1 MEEKKLYLNIQE
13 QVEKNRKD
21 IKDMQEGVNI
31 LANFGIKVIGQVDD
45 ASELPDPAEYDGD
58 FGDAFIVGTE
68 NPYDYYIFTRAFEGQ
83 DEPSW
88 FNIGEF
94 PLPGPQGPQGETGEA
109 GHTPEVTA
117 SAAAVR
123 LDAGAYPQVSVIPIT
138 SDNGDVSLGFTFGI
152 PKGDK
157 GDTGAQGS
165 PGAFNIKGQVNSAE
179 LLPSASSVDPTAA
192 YAVGSTLPYDIYVI
206 MTVNDE
212 QSWLN
217 LGPVLTEISDTI
229 FITDSLDTS
238 GTLSAEQLLAI
249 TSDTN
254 MNFLKVGLRY
264 FSKGANIPVLNRIIY
279 YNAYIG
285 GSSVFSID
293 TTTGAWTIT
302 QNSYVTV
309 GTDENIT
316 GVKTLPQQFKQTYSG
331 ITFEYLMRGDGKL
344 VIRRTSSSRG
354 IMIENGIEATNASDD
369 IGSPSAPFRDGHFTR
384 NITDG
389 TNSVTVANISSKVLT
404 TIGTGTFSGGK
415 FTIPRLN
422 FATSVDGAY
431 FVTFGNVQCIV
442 ILTDSML
449 TASSTYPIRVPCC
462 VPDGVNSY
470 TGQLTIKLNTDTSN
484 VEFYCNRAN
493 GDAIADNYQ
502 ATIIKTSLL

>member
-1 MEEKKLYLNIQE
+1 MEERKLYLNIQE

-58 FGDAFIVGTE
+58 FGDAYLVGTE
-68 NPYDYYIFTRAFEGQ
+68 NPYDYYIFTRAFEGE

-117 SAAAVR
+117 TAAAVR
-123 LDAGAYPQVSVIPIT
+123 LEAGVYPQVSVIPIT

-206 MTVNDE
+206 MTVNNE

-217 LGPVLTEISDTI
+217 LGPVITEISDTI
-229 FITDSLDTS
+229 LISNS
-238 GTLSAEQLLAI
+238 YVAQGQLSEEQMLTIA
-249 TSDTN
+249 SDTN
-254 MNFLKVGLRY
+254 MNFLKIGN
-264 FSKGANIPVLNRIIY
+264 NIFGKFNVEEGESSTTY
-279 YNAYIG
+279 KYGCVDIG
-285 GSSVFSID
+285 GIKVLSINSLSRVWEIISYEFVNLL
-293 TTTGAWTIT
+293 GEQTI
-302 QNSYVTV
+302 S
-309 GTDENIT
+309 
-316 GVKTLPQQFKQTYSG
+316 GVKTFPQQVKQTYSG

-354 IMIENGIEATNASDD
+354 IMIGNGIEATNAADD
-369 IGSPSAPFRDGHFTR
+369 IGSSSAPYRDGYFTR

-404 TIGTGTFSGGK
+404 TIGTGTFDNGS
-415 FTIPRLN
+415 FSISRSN
-422 FATSVDGAY
+422 FPTSVDGAY

-449 TASSTYPIRVPCC
+449 TNSNIYPIRVPCC

-470 TGQLTIKLNTDTSN
+470 TGQLTIILNN
-484 VEFYCNRAN
+484 NYVNFYCNRAN
-493 GDAIADNYQ
+493 GDAIADGYQ
-502 ATIIKTSLL
+502 ATVIKTSLL